1 MTFINAQRSFSSLS
15 QSYYY
20 NLKTRETTWTKP
32 EDVKIITQQEVDTL
46 SNTPSASDD
55 EKNGETE
62 RSSYVIGGKY
72 RLKFL
77 NEI

>member
-55 EKNGETE
+55 EKNGETRE
-62 RSSYVIGGKY
+62 VQICNRRKISFEVIK
-72 RLKFL
+72 
-77 NEI
+77 